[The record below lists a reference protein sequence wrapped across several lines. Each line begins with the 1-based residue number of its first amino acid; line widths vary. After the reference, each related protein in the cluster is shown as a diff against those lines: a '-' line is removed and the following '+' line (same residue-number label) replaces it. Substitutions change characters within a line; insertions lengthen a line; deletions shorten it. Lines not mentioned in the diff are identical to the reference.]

1 MDNSKT
7 PMHKK
12 LDLNL
17 HIELFKLGENQESD
31 WKIISLS
38 TAVLATLII
47 ALSVFTFI
55 KIDKGEI
62 FSANEA
68 VVESSGLDLNL
79 LKETVSYYENKK
91 LEFERIKSLKPVG
104 VDPSL

>member
-1 MDNSKT
+1 MENPQT
-7 PMHKK
+7 HLHKK
-12 LDLNL
+12 LNLNL
-17 HIELFKLGENQESD
+17 HIRLLKLGESQETD

-47 ALSVFTFI
+47 VLSIFTFI

-62 FSANEA
+62 FSIKETAGEGG
-68 VVESSGLDLNL
+68 GLDLVS
-79 LKETVSYYENKK
+79 LKETVSYYENKA
-91 LEFERIKSLKPVG
+91 LEFERIKSSKPTG